1 MANII
6 RGLNTEILYRSKR
19 SGELYKILFLA
30 KKCDAINECYEVIH
44 YKTTNPNKFYT
55 ISEKLFQNQFEPLS
69 LMTEIGIPSLVVIKD
84 YLESIGTLS
93 ESDIEKILT
102 TIKTSPK
109 DDLGLKVIHIKTGNE
124 YVLKSISLN
133 CTNGMEMEYS
143 VQYTNFQGMLFSRN
157 TLKEF
162 FTKFEVA

>member
-1 MANII
+1 MANIV
-6 RGLNTEILYRSKR
+6 RGLNTEILYQSKR
-19 SGELYKILFLA
+19 SGVLYKILFLA
-30 KKCDAINECYEVIH
+30 KKCDSIKECYEVIH
-44 YKTTNPNKFYT
+44 CKTVNPNKFYT
-55 ISEKLFQNQFEPLS
+55 ISEKLFHEQFEPLN
-69 LMTEIGIPSLVVIKD
+69 LMTEIGIPNLVVIED
-84 YLESIGTLS
+84 YLQLVGTLS
-93 ESDIEKILT
+93 ETDIEKILT

-109 DDLGLKVIHIKTGNE
+109 DNLGLKVIHIKTGNE

-143 VQYTNFQGMLFSRN
+143 VQYTNSQGMLFSRN